1 MKIAITCWNDRV
13 SPVFDVSGQVMLFNS
28 EGVLSYSMK
37 LLVFPNLCA
46 TEKIASLVEART
58 NVLICGAISRDAHMT
73 AISTGIKVYPFISG
87 GVQEIL
93 QACLMG
99 RLGDAV
105 FAMPGCACRMT
116 CSGSCTKA
124 EEEGG
129 YLVQLSFQTGNR
141 NKEV

>member
-13 SPVFDVSGQVMLFNS
+13 SPVFDVAGQVALFNS
-28 EGVLSYSMK
+28 KRIMFYTEQ
-37 LLVFPNLCA
+37 LLVFPELCA
-46 TEKIASLVEART
+46 AEKIERLVEERT
-58 NVLICGAISRDAHMT
+58 NVLICGAISRDAHVT
-73 AISTGIKVYPFISG
+73 AVNTGIKVYPFISG
-87 GVQEIL
+87 DVQEVL
-93 QACLMG
+93 QAYLIG

-124 EEEGG
+124 DEEGG
-129 YLVQLSFQTGNR
+129 HLVQLSFQTGNQ